1 MILIYNATVY
11 LKLPFYGNIC
21 IDILRQQYCNFKRAC
36 IYRIKMIRVSQFR
49 AQYRVSEIQN
59 SHYRVSEITPYRAL
73 LFQNGKIDMIDLAI
87 FANRKT
93 MH

>member
-1 MILIYNATVY
+1 
-11 LKLPFYGNIC
+11 
-21 IDILRQQYCNFKRAC
+21 
-36 IYRIKMIRVSQFR
+36 MIRVSQFR

-87 FANRKT
+87 FARAETITRVLENRLVPSLLE
-93 MH
+93 